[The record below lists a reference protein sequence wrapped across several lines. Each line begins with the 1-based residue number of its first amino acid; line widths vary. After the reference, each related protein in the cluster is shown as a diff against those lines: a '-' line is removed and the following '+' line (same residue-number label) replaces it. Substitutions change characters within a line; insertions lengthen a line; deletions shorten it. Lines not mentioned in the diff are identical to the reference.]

1 MISVQSCI
9 LCGSENLKLFDQ
21 REFKGYKV
29 TNWLCQRCGLVT
41 LSPRFSDEE
50 LAEFY
55 SAEYRQIYQGSQ
67 EPTAKDLEVQRG
79 RAKHLAGLA
88 REALPQCATHLD
100 IGCSAGL
107 LIQAI
112 AQIYSCTNTGVE
124 PGDAYRN
131 YCIRQGLTVYPNLET
146 LKVKHRDKFDLITMS
161 HILEHIS
168 DPVGYLI
175 MLRTELLNSN
185 GILLIEVPNLYGHN
199 CFEIAHNYSFS
210 PCTLKQTL
218 QKAGFAV
225 EQMKQHCLPR
235 KTPRLL
241 YLTAIARPLSNPST
255 AYCVRRNYPWLV
267 HLQREA
273 GLKGISV
280 RELLQKRTQKS
291 IERLF
296 NGGSN

>member
-9 LCGSENLKLFDQ
+9 LCGSKNLKLFDQ
-21 REFKGYKV
+21 SEFKGYEL

-41 LSPRFSDEE
+41 LSPRLSDEE

-55 SAEYRQIYQGSQ
+55 AAEYRQVYQGSQ
-67 EPTAKDLEVQRG
+67 EPTAKDLDVQRG
-79 RAKHLAGLA
+79 RAEHLAGLA
-88 REALPQCATHLD
+88 REALPHCQTHLD

-107 LIQAI
+107 LMQAI
-112 AQIYSCTNTGVE
+112 AQTYSCKTFGIE

-131 YCIRQGLTVYPNLET
+131 YCIRQGLTVYPDLET
-146 LKVKHRDKFDLITMS
+146 LKTKQSSKFDLISMS
-161 HILEHIS
+161 HVLEHMS
-168 DPVGYLI
+168 DPVGYLV

-210 PCTLKQTL
+210 PHTLNETL
-218 QKAGFAV
+218 RKAGFAV
-225 EQMKQHCLPR
+225 ELIKQHCLPR

-241 YLTAIARPLSNPST
+241 YLTAIARPLSQTSST
-255 AYCVRRNYPWLV
+255 YRVRRDYPWLV
-267 HLQREA
+267 HLHREA

-280 RELLQKRTQKS
+280 RELLQKRTQKK
-291 IERLF
+291 IDQLF
-296 NGGSN
+296 NR